1 VLGAYSGYVS
11 HISTTMDKVRRLM
24 YGENKPNTQE
34 VILAHL
40 GKFFAQHVWLNFAS
54 EWFSLEQ
61 NPIMTLWR
69 DYYSYLNHQFG
80 DIIYLIGVYPMHVAI
95 LRGNVAALLAGTFH
109 ANIIGFRPL

>member
-11 HISTTMDKVRRLM
+11 HISTTMEKVRRLM

-34 VILAHL
+34 VVLAHF

-54 EWFSLEQ
+54 ECFGLEQ
-61 NPIMTLWR
+61 TPIRTLWR

-80 DIIYLIGVYPMHVAI
+80 EIM
-95 LRGNVAALLAGTFH
+95 F
-109 ANIIGFRPL
+109 